1 MKQVFLLVWREL
13 LRPVLLVIAIT
24 LVLAAIVE
32 GPALRQFV
40 YAVF

>member
-1 MKQVFLLVWREL
+1 MRKLLGLVWREV
-13 LRPVLLVIAIT
+13 LRPPLLVMAIVV
-24 LVLAAIVE
+24 VLAAIVE